1 MMPRMTEQPTRRI
14 VVTIDGPAG
23 AGKSS
28 VAKLLARRLGYRLL
42 DTGAIYR
49 AVALAAHRGGV
60 PWTEPAR
67 LGEVARTLDI
77 RFDFVGDRN
86 HVYLGGGAGAGAAE
100 DAPYLGPGAGAAED
114 GAPYLGPGAGAAED
128 APYLGPGAGAAEDG
142 APAEPAEDVTAAIRA
157 PEISQG
163 ASQVSA
169 HPAVRAALLEL
180 QRRLGAGGGV
190 VVEGRDT
197 GTVVFPAAEAKFFLT
212 ASEEERTRRRVA
224 ELAQAGQAV
233 DPAATRQQIR
243 ERDQRDAS
251 RDVAPM
257 VPAADAI
264 VVDSSGQTLE
274 QVVDFLAAE
283 VSARARR

>member
-1 MMPRMTEQPTRRI
+1 MRDPVKQV

-49 AVALAAHRGGV
+49 AVAL
-60 PWTEPAR
+60 T
-67 LGEVARTLDI
+67 ARTRGVAWTDGPRCAAIARELDI
-77 RFDFVGDRN
+77 RFELVDDKN
-86 HVYLGGGAGAGAAE
+86 HVHVAG
-100 DAPYLGPGAGAAED
+100 
-114 GAPYLGPGAGAAED
+114 
-128 APYLGPGAGAAEDG
+128 
-142 APAEPAEDVTAAIRA
+142 EDVTPAIRT
-157 PEISQG
+157 PEVSQG

-169 HPAVRAALLEL
+169 HPEVRAALLEL

-197 GTVVFPAAEAKFFLT
+197 GTVVFPQAHAKFFLT
-212 ASEEERTRRRVA
+212 ATEDERARRRVA
-224 ELAQAGQAV
+224 ELASAGTTV
-233 DPAATRQQIR
+233 EYDVTVREIR

-257 VPAADAI
+257 VPAEDAI
-264 VVDSSGQTLE
+264 IVDSSTQTLE
-274 QVVDFLAAE
+274 EVVESLAIRVEA
-283 VSARARR
+283 SAART

>member
-1 MMPRMTEQPTRRI
+1 VKQV

-49 AVALAAHRGGV
+49 SVALTAKTRGVAWDDAAACAQI
-60 PWTEPAR
+60 AR
-67 LGEVARTLDI
+67 DLDI
-77 RFDFVGDRN
+77 TFEFIDDKNHVFVG
-86 HVYLGGGAGAGAAE
+86 GA
-100 DAPYLGPGAGAAED
+100 
-114 GAPYLGPGAGAAED
+114 
-128 APYLGPGAGAAEDG
+128 
-142 APAEPAEDVTAAIRA
+142 DVTAAIRT
-157 PEISQG
+157 PDISQG

-169 HPAVRAALLEL
+169 HPEVRAGLLDL

-197 GTVVFPAAEAKFFLT
+197 GTVVFPHAHAKFFLT
-212 ASEEERTRRRVA
+212 ASEDERAKRRVA
-224 ELAQAGQAV
+224 ELGS
-233 DPAATRQQIR
+233 AADYETTLREIR

-257 VPAADAI
+257 VPAKDALI
-264 VVDSSGQTLE
+264 VDSSTQTLE
-274 QVVDFLAAE
+274 EVVESLAGQVASRAALI
-283 VSARARR
+283 